1 MKENVLCDI
10 DLNLLKV
17 CVKCLRNVTGN
28 KRVKDK
34 KSQFMYKYT
43 LKLIF
48 IEVPPF
54 LFTVSKH
61 VVISYANN

>member
-28 KRVKDK
+28 KRVKGQE
-34 KSQFMYKYT
+34 KSIY
-43 LKLIF
+43 
-48 IEVPPF
+48 V
-54 LFTVSKH
+54 
-61 VVISYANN
+61 